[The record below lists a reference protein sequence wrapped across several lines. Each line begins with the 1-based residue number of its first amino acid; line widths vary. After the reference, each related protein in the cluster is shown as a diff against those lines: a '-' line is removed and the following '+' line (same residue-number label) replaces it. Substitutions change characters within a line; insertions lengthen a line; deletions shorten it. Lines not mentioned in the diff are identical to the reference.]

1 MNKFIKRI
9 HYSEK
14 MTIIVQFFLSELMK
28 QIMIDKSIEKVC
40 IVLNLTD
47 KFEQAID
54 LTRLKQLPL
63 LPIEGTSV

>member
-1 MNKFIKRI
+1 
-9 HYSEK
+9 